1 MPSRGHLSIGAMKE
15 YKGDLK
21 HMSIM
26 SAAASKT
33 PRNSASTLEFIAP
46 RRRLV
51 AERCAVSPAK
61 HGLEISPNWAPV
73 VVRGEAKM
81 VYCDRLSTE
90 ELQSREK
97 DNQGRIGFRA
107 EVEEMDFVWKDGTT
121 LPSYFQ
127 DDEKFDF
134 VVSSHVMEHVPNFLG
149 FLAQQFRV
157 CKDDGFV
164 CFVVPDVRLSG
175 EHFRPL
181 TTPGQLIDALLVDR
195 DKPSPGM
202 VYEATYHIFDW
213 PGLENLKAK
222 HVLETKRGYTTAQA
236 AEFARLAVEQYIDVH
251 CWSFTHATFE
261 DVFREVRDAG
271 FLDFE
276 IVAIDQIAE
285 EIVCTLKPNRGRR
298 GGTGDS
304 LRHEIED
311 LERRLTELR
320 SQLQAAAI

>member
-1 MPSRGHLSIGAMKE
+1 
-15 YKGDLK
+15 
-21 HMSIM
+21 MSIT
-26 SAAASKT
+26 SAAAGKL
-33 PRNSASTLEFIAP
+33 PRNVAETLEFIAP
-46 RRRLV
+46 RRRLI
-51 AERCAVSPAK
+51 AERCAVTPTK
-61 HGLEISPNWAPV
+61 RGLEISPNWAPV
-73 VVRGEAKM
+73 VVRGEAQM

-97 DNQGRIGFRA
+97 DNQGRIGFKCD
-107 EVEEMDFVWKDGTT
+107 VEEMDFVWKDGTL
-121 LPSYFQ
+121 LPSYFE

-157 CKDDGFV
+157 CKNDGVV

-181 TTPGQLIDALLVDR
+181 TTPGQLIDALLVNR

-236 AEFARLAVEQYIDVH
+236 AEFARVAVETYIDVH
-251 CWSFTHATFE
+251 CWSFTYATFE
-261 DVFREVRDAG
+261 DVFTEVRDAG

-285 EIVCTLKPNRGRR
+285 EIVCTLKPNRGQSGGPVETLRR
-298 GGTGDS
+298 
-304 LRHEIED
+304 EIEE
-311 LERRLTELR
+311 LESRLTHLK
-320 SQLQAAAI
+320 SQLRATHT